1 MENNL
6 TGKKILVTRPK
17 QQSES
22 LCKMIES
29 KGGEAIRFPV
39 MHIKPPAET
48 HALREILSRVADYDI
63 GIFIS
68 QNAVNQVMKLLNKDI
83 HALYILKLVAVGKAT
98 ARSLKQAGFDEITHA
113 DSVASTETL
122 LELPI
127 LQADLLKGSRIIIFR
142 GVGGRELL
150 ANILAERGATVE
162 YAEVY
167 QRVPVHYENTVLDKI
182 WLHERPDYTVVTSN
196 EGLQYLFDMVNPQ
209 QKPGLLETQL
219 VVLGSRMAELAMDLG
234 FRKKPVIAGET
245 SDKGLLK
252 AIIKA
257 AGVNE

>member
-6 TGKKILVTRPK
+6 AGKRILVTRPI
-17 QQSES
+17 QQSET

-39 MHIKPPAET
+39 IHIRPSAET
-48 HALREILSRVADYDI
+48 KALREKLSKITDYDI

-68 QNAVNQVMKLLNKDI
+68 QNAVNRVMELLNTDI
-83 HALYILKLVAVGKAT
+83 HALYNLKLVAVGKAT
-98 ARSLKQAGFDEITHA
+98 ARLLKQAGFGDISHT
-113 DSVASTETL
+113 DSVASSETL

-127 LQADLLKGSRIIIFR
+127 FQANLLKGSRVIIFR

-150 ANILAERGATVE
+150 ANILAERGAIVD

-167 QRVPVHYENTVLDKI
+167 QRVPVNYEHSTLDKI
-182 WLHERPDYTVVTSN
+182 WLHDRPDYVVVTSN
-196 EGLQYLFDMVNPQ
+196 EGLQYLFDMLDLQ
-209 QKPGLLETQL
+209 QKSGLLETQL

-234 FRKKPVIAGET
+234 FRKKPLIAGET
-245 SDKGLLK
+245 SDNGLLK
-252 AIIKA
+252 AIIQA
-257 AGVNE
+257 AGVIE